1 MASLVYNNGMHLIVT
16 QALNFDTDDIRCL
29 LLKTG
34 YTPDKDHVYV
44 SNLTPASY
52 EVTVGGYSRT
62 ASLAA
67 NTAIT
72 KDDSTDR
79 VKFAASNVA
88 FGALATGETVIAAVI
103 YKYNAADASAPLICY
118 ADFTDTPTNG
128 STFTVNWHADGIFY
142 IQM

>member
-1 MASLVYNNGMHLIVT
+1 MASLVYNNGMYLIAT
-16 QALNFDTDDIRCL
+16 QALDLGSETDIRVL

-44 SNLTPASY
+44 SALTPASY
-52 EVTVGGYSRT
+52 EITVGGYSRGVLT
-62 ASLAA
+62 TTTIS
-67 NTAIT
+67 

-79 VKFAASNVA
+79 VKYTAANYA
-88 FGALATGETVIAAVI
+88 FGALATGETIVAAVV
-103 YKYNAADASAPLICY
+103 YKFITSDAASPLIAYC
-118 ADFTDTPTNG
+118 DFTDTPSNG

>member
-1 MASLVYNNGMHLIVT
+1 MASLVYNNGMYLIVT
-16 QALNFDTDDIRCL
+16 QALDLNSETDIRVL

-44 SNLTPASY
+44 SDLTPASY
-52 EVTVGGYSRT
+52 EVTVSGYSRGVLT
-62 ASLAA
+62 TTTIS
-67 NTAIT
+67 
-72 KDDSTDR
+72 KDDTNDR
-79 VKFAASNVA
+79 VKFTAANYA
-88 FGALATGETVIAAVI
+88 FGALSTGETVIAAVA
-103 YKYNAADASAPLICY
+103 YKYNVADSAAPLIAY